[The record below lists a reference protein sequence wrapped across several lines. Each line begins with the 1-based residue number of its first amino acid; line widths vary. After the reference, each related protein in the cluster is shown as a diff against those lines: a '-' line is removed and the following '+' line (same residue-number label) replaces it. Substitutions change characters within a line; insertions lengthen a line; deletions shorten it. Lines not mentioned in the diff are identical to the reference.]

1 VSPVGG
7 DVFQTIMV
15 RRDPELIAFTSTN
28 NAHGPLELE
37 PEEEMLL
44 PFEGMGVDTTWE
56 LQMPKAPNPFD
67 YRTIADVLITLEYTA
82 LQSLTYRQQVIQQ
95 LNDAISAERAYSMR
109 EQFADQWCDLHNPG

>member
-1 VSPVGG
+1 
-7 DVFQTIMV
+7 MV